1 MHPGQQFSLNISCSP
16 FRVGVAQCSSTSYK
30 LIDPELGVSIFD
42 TILSL
47 LILYILGD
55 TQTGQFDLRLNIC
68 EDPFSRTRN
77 AGLDI
82 STQYTSWEKREL
94 TTSKRL

>member
-1 MHPGQQFSLNISCSP
+1 MYPGQQFGLNIKRSP
-16 FRVGVAQCSSTSYK
+16 FRVAFAQGSGTSYK

-55 TQTGQFDLRLNIC
+55 TQTGQFDLRLDIRK
-68 EDPFSRTRN
+68 DPFSRTSN
-77 AGLDI
+77 TSLNI
-82 STQYTSWEKREL
+82 SNQYQV
-94 TTSKRL
+94 

>member
-16 FRVGVAQCSSTSYK
+16 FRVGVAQCSSMSYK

-55 TQTGQFDLRLNIC
+55 TQTGQFHLGLDVG
-68 EDPFSRTRN
+68 EDPFSRASNTSLN
-77 AGLDI
+77 
-82 STQYTSWEKREL
+82 TQ
-94 TTSKRL
+94 